1 MISFFLIQV
10 QLQTARP
17 TEPENK
23 DKETRYSQIRFQKHK
38 YKKQGNDP
46 QGKLNN
52 KKREIQKFTM
62 VEGGLIAGDLEHAAS
77 PTKNPQNIKK
87 TFQKPKAETVPN
99 TKSQTKNKAS
109 KTQNTKRRA
118 TIKNTKRNKDSKT
131 KKKMKVFF

>member
-1 MISFFLIQV
+1 MG
-10 QLQTARP
+10 
-17 TEPENK
+17 
-23 DKETRYSQIRFQKHK
+23 
-38 YKKQGNDP
+38 GNDP

-99 TKSQTKNKAS
+99 TKSQTKNKAP
-109 KTQNTKRRA
+109 KTQTQ
-118 TIKNTKRNKDSKT
+118 IKESLQKPKEKKQNSPTRKFQKKEDKLSKNNIQIR
-131 KKKMKVFF
+131 KPK

>member
-1 MISFFLIQV
+1 M
-10 QLQTARP
+10 
-17 TEPENK
+17 
-23 DKETRYSQIRFQKHK
+23 
-38 YKKQGNDP
+38 GDP

-99 TKSQTKNKAS
+99 TKSQTKNKAP
-109 KTQNTKRRA
+109 KNPNPNKRKLTKTKRKINNPKQKR
-118 TIKNTKRNKDSKT
+118 KRNFFKKKRNRTLQQENSK
-131 KKKMKVFF
+131 KKKINYQKIIFRFGNQNDKKMKE

>member
-1 MISFFLIQV
+1 
-10 QLQTARP
+10 
-17 TEPENK
+17 
-23 DKETRYSQIRFQKHK
+23 
-38 YKKQGNDP
+38 
-46 QGKLNN
+46 
-52 KKREIQKFTM
+52 M

-131 KKKMKVFF
+131 KKK